1 MSPRDTYPVVVKCM
15 GHEIGLTDVEAK
27 KLKVQNGQVVRQG
40 FDVSLM
46 KLRVADAK
54 ELIKRV
60 TKAKKARE
68 KSRPVEKLNAMSGF
82 TRRT

>member
-1 MSPRDTYPVVVKCM
+1 M